1 MNNKKFIS
9 FLPYILVLGIMLL
22 LISYGSE
29 GNTKNFNYN
38 EFMTKANTM
47 TFTKAEMS
55 MGTTVIDVKG
65 SYSEKG
71 KDVNFTVR
79 VPNTEKNVSYLTDV
93 FKKKQEYQFNSKRSK
108 QGKPVNE
115 IPDECV
121 PVPADCRCGVLHVF

>member
-71 KDVNFTVR
+71 CLLYTSR
-79 VPNTEKNVSYLTDV
+79 
-93 FKKKQEYQFNSKRSK
+93 
-108 QGKPVNE
+108 
-115 IPDECV
+115 CV
-121 PVPADCRCGVLHVF
+121 

>member
-71 KDVNFTVR
+71 KDVNSTGPDFR
-79 VPNTEKNVSYLTDV
+79 V
-93 FKKKQEYQFNSKRSK
+93 
-108 QGKPVNE
+108 G
-115 IPDECV
+115 
-121 PVPADCRCGVLHVF
+121 

>member
-47 TFTKAEMS
+47 TFTKAE
-55 MGTTVIDVKG
+55 
-65 SYSEKG
+65 
-71 KDVNFTVR
+71 
-79 VPNTEKNVSYLTDV
+79 TEG
-93 FKKKQEYQFNSKRSK
+93 Q
-108 QGKPVNE
+108 
-115 IPDECV
+115 PDSAV
-121 PVPADCRCGVLHVF
+121 GRGHGFPGH

>member
-65 SYSEKG
+65 SYSEK
-71 KDVNFTVR
+71 
-79 VPNTEKNVSYLTDV
+79 
-93 FKKKQEYQFNSKRSK
+93 
-108 QGKPVNE
+108 E
-115 IPDECV
+115 IGR
-121 PVPADCRCGVLHVF
+121 AHV

>member
-65 SYSEKG
+65 RI
-71 KDVNFTVR
+71 VR
-79 VPNTEKNVSYLTDV
+79 KA
-93 FKKKQEYQFNSKRSK
+93 KM
-108 QGKPVNE
+108 
-115 IPDECV
+115 
-121 PVPADCRCGVLHVF
+121 

>member
-93 FKKKQEYQFNSKRSK
+93 FKKSKSTNLTVSDPNR
-108 QGKPVNE
+108 E
-115 IPDECV
+115 AC
-121 PVPADCRCGVLHVF
+121 

>member
-22 LISYGSE
+22 LISYGTDSS
-29 GNTKNFNYN
+29 TKNFNYN

-65 SYSEKG
+65 SYS
-71 KDVNFTVR
+71 
-79 VPNTEKNVSYLTDV
+79 
-93 FKKKQEYQFNSKRSK
+93 
-108 QGKPVNE
+108 
-115 IPDECV
+115 
-121 PVPADCRCGVLHVF
+121 

>member
-1 MNNKKFIS
+1 MD
-9 FLPYILVLGIMLL
+9 P
-22 LISYGSE
+22 E

-71 KDVNFTVR
+71 KDVTSPFVCQIR
-79 VPNTEKNVSYLTDV
+79 
-93 FKKKQEYQFNSKRSK
+93 KRMF
-108 QGKPVNE
+108 PT
-115 IPDECV
+115 
-121 PVPADCRCGVLHVF
+121 

>member
-65 SYSEKG
+65 SYSEKA
-71 KDVNFTVR
+71 KM
-79 VPNTEKNVSYLTDV
+79 
-93 FKKKQEYQFNSKRSK
+93 
-108 QGKPVNE
+108 
-115 IPDECV
+115 
-121 PVPADCRCGVLHVF
+121 